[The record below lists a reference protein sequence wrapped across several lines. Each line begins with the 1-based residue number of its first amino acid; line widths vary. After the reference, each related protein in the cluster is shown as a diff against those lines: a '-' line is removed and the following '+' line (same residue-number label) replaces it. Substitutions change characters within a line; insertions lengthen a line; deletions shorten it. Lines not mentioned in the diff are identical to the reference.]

1 MIIEQK
7 QIIDQLNK
15 NISLMH
21 SQGKQNYFISN
32 DNECFTAKY
41 KA

>member
-21 SQGKQNYFISN
+21 SQGKQVYFNSN
-32 DNECFTAKY
+32 NNE
-41 KA
+41 